1 MFKKVTSSPAWEKA
15 TMIVAKLPPHYP
27 VLSATE
33 LLRGKQIKPLIT
45 QLQTLAF
52 VPEPIFEE
60 YYLKI
65 LHHYAEFVQG
75 LPASQVENFNYHGGL
90 LELGIRRALQTL
102 AWYRREY
109 PIRQYTPEQVP
120 VRQVIWSYAL
130 FTAGLFYNLGQLVAT
145 YFIMLCE
152 ENGASIQ
159 RWNPVAGAM
168 PKEKFYRYSFEN
180 IKRDDLAARSTPGL
194 ALVNMS
200 AEKVGWIATDLDIYN
215 QWLAI
220 LLNDADHAGLFA
232 KFILPIDA
240 ELTQQANV
248 EAGFIIGE
256 NIKHYD
262 LAITPTDE
270 TDKMQV
276 AAEAAVVPGGVDIER
291 NPSQPDSPVK
301 NFASGRQITSHDIS
315 SSLAHGEIGTVF
327 MQWLLQELK
336 AKNIHGSQIV
346 LTSAGLYVT
355 LDLAQKFSA
364 ANSQF
369 GSAQDAFNALKNSP
383 LTLGLAHK
391 QAASSLV
398 MAAGNVPAIFMD
410 PTALLKR
417 IPEVDIKSNIAP
429 VGSPFPVV
437 VPDTAPTIQMRG
449 PTPAA

>member
-1 MFKKVTSSPAWEKA
+1 MFKKVTSAPAWEKA
-15 TMIVAKLPPHYP
+15 TMLAAKLPPHYP
-27 VLSATE
+27 VLSAAE
-33 LLRGKQIKPLIT
+33 LLRGKQVKPLIT

-52 VPEPIFEE
+52 VPEPIFNE

-65 LHHYAEFVQG
+65 IHRYAEFVQG
-75 LPASQVENFNYHGGL
+75 LPATQVENFNYHGGL

-130 FTAGLFYNLGQLVAT
+130 FTAGLFYGLGQVVAT
-145 YFIMLCE
+145 YFVMQCE
-152 ENGASIQ
+152 ENGAPIQ
-159 RWNPVAGAM
+159 RWNPVSGPM
-168 PKEKFYRYSFEN
+168 DPKDFYRYSFET
-180 IKRDDLAARSTPGL
+180 IRRDDLAARSTPGL
-194 ALVNMS
+194 ALSTMS
-200 AEKVGWIATDLDIYN
+200 AEKVGWIAKDIDIYN

-232 KFILPIDA
+232 KLIFPIDA
-240 ELTQQANV
+240 ELTQQPNT

-262 LAITPTDE
+262 LDLAATN
-270 TDKMQV
+270 DKNKVQV
-276 AAEAAVVPGGVDIER
+276 AAAIVPGGADIDRTSNPTDAPVR
-291 NPSQPDSPVK
+291 NL
-301 NFASGRQITSHDIS
+301 ASGRPLTTNDVSAA
-315 SSLAHGEIGTVF
+315 LANGEVGTLF

-336 AKNIHGSQIV
+336 TKSIHGSQIV

-355 LDLAQKFSA
+355 MDLAQKFSA

-369 GSAQDAFNALKNSP
+369 GSAHDVFNALKNSP

-398 MAAGNVPAIFMD
+398 MAAGNAPGVFMD
-410 PTALLKR
+410 VTALLKR
-417 IPEVDIKSNIAP
+417 FHEIDIKSNIAP
-429 VGSPFPVV
+429 VGSPFQPVKAEA
-437 VPDTAPTIQMRG
+437 APSIEMRG
-449 PTPAA
+449 PMPPMQR